1 VISILFEKILNFVLV
16 SNYGFTQGKFLE
28 GSLFPSCCFFLYKFL
43 NAFSKR
49 RKEMIKNV
57 QCNGKM
63 LHQLP
68 LIGHSVVCDWTLT
81 YLKIKIYKKVV
92 EKRVVKC
99 GLFYCCQSHDTVQPH

>member
-1 VISILFEKILNFVLV
+1 
-16 SNYGFTQGKFLE
+16 
-28 GSLFPSCCFFLYKFL
+28 
-43 NAFSKR
+43 
-49 RKEMIKNV
+49 V

-99 GLFYCCQSHDTVQPH
+99 GLFYCCQSHDTVQPHWCPYLSFTRDKSLASI